1 MRTLA
6 VVVLSWNGAALTLDT
21 LRSLEACHVPE
32 SWRLRTLV
40 VDNASTDGSPERVR
54 EAFPGVELLVLA
66 ENRRFAGGN
75 NEGLR
80 RALDG
85 GADAVMLLNNDVVA
99 DPKLIEKLLAALD
112 EQPQAGAAAPLIYFA
127 PPTDRIWYGG
137 GRCRPWLAHSSHR
150 GLRDRDHGQY
160 RSIEDTGY
168 LTGCCLLATAEAW
181 RKVGLLDERYF
192 IYAEDADWCLRARA
206 AGFRLLFV
214 PTARLWHRVSA
225 SSANATGGGAMNAWK
240 VYQRLR
246 ANVTLWARHTHG
258 LARITW
264 LPALLAQQV
273 ALAAWLLARG
283 NAAAALAVP
292 RALADAAAK
301 RDPAGVRL

>member
-1 MRTLA
+1 VKTLA
-6 VVVLSWNGAALTLDT
+6 VIVLSWNGAALTRDT
-21 LRSLEACHVPE
+21 LGSLAACRVPE
-32 SWRLRTLV
+32 GWRVHTLV
-40 VDNASTDGSPERVR
+40 VDNASADGSPAMVR
-54 EAFPGVELLVLA
+54 AEFPAVELVALA

-75 NEGLR
+75 NAGLE
-80 RALDG
+80 RALAA

-99 DPKLIEKLLAALD
+99 DPGLLEKLLAALAED
-112 EQPQAGAAAPLIYFA
+112 PAAGAAAPLIYFA
-127 PPTDRIWYGG
+127 PPTDRIWYAG

-150 GLRDRDHGQY
+150 AIRARDHGQF
-160 RSIEDTGY
+160 RSVEETGY

-206 AGFRLLFV
+206 AGYKLLFV

-225 SSANATGGGAMNAWK
+225 SSGGAMNPWK

-246 ANVTLWARHTHG
+246 ANVMLWSRHARG
-258 LARITW
+258 AARLTW

-273 ALAAWLLARG
+273 AYSALLLVRG
-283 NAAAALAVP
+283 RFAAALAVP
-292 RALADAAAK
+292 RALLDALAR
-301 RDPAGVRL
+301 RDPAGVRG

>member
-1 MRTLA
+1 MRTLT
-6 VVVLSWNGAALTLDT
+6 VVVLSWNGLSLTRDT
-21 LRSLEACHVPE
+21 LRSLEACQVPG
-32 SWRLRTLV
+32 SWRLRVLV
-40 VDNASTDGSPERVR
+40 VDNASGDGSPQMVR
-54 EAFPGVELLVLA
+54 DEFPGVELLALP

-80 RALDG
+80 RALDA

-99 DPKLIEKLLAALD
+99 DPKMIAKLLAALD
-112 EQPQAGAAAPLIYFA
+112 EQPDAGAAAPLIYFA
-127 PPTDRIWYGG
+127 PPSDRIWYGG

-150 GLRDRDHGQY
+150 GLRDRDRGQY

-168 LTGCCLLATAEAW
+168 LTGCCLLARAEAW

-192 IYAEDADWCLRARA
+192 IYAEDADWSLRARA

-225 SSANATGGGAMNAWK
+225 SSANATGGHSMSAWK

-246 ANVTLWARHTHG
+246 ANVTLWARHAHG
-258 LARITW
+258 MARLTW
-264 LPALLAQQV
+264 LPALLAQQ
-273 ALAAWLLARG
+273 AAYAVYLLARG
-283 NAAAALAVP
+283 QAAAALAVP